1 MTTLINRTLT
11 LTTVGADTTIEVEYT
26 AQFTV
31 FERRLAG
38 LGLVFREQIAV
49 IGVDPPSGTTGSV
62 LALFPVQT
70 LPVVDGAVVQ
80 VIPRVRSLT
89 VPRASL
95 QEDPAAGDNDEIRC
109 RINILA
115 IGLPPEFTPDAF
127 TNQEILVG

>member
-49 IGVDPPSGTTGSV
+49 IGVDPPGGTTGSV